1 MLKFESNNY
10 TELERELEEKSTE
23 LSILT
28 LKSICKAIDENI
40 DVVSLGVFVNLKSDI
55 IVKREGY
62 LRALELNIDKVAK
75 AEEFELCATA
85 MKYIDILKIERSTD
99 A

>member
-1 MLKFESNNY
+1 MLKFESKNY
-10 TELERELEEKSTE
+10 IELEKELKEKSTE

-40 DVVSLGVFVNLKSDI
+40 DVISLGVFVNLNSDI
-55 IVKREGY
+55 TVKREGY
-62 LRALELNIDKVAK
+62 LRALELNLDKAAK
-75 AEEFELCATA
+75 AEEFELCSQA
-85 MKYIDILKIERSTD
+85 MKYINHLKMKKNGD